1 MARKLNEIAKD
12 ARELPLRERALLVEH
27 LLATLDK
34 GEDVDAEE
42 LWLEEAEKRYQNYR
56 AGKIGAKP
64 ADKVFEQAKKRLK

>member
-12 ARELPLRERALLVEH
+12 AMELPLRERALLVEH

-42 LWLEEAEKRYQNYR
+42 MWLEEAEKRYQNYR
-56 AGKIGAKP
+56 AGKIRAKP
-64 ADKVFEQAKKRLK
+64 ADKVFEQ